1 MWIGAPR
8 LANFPT
14 AAISP
19 RLVKKLWFGGGA
31 KMARQLKE
39 DFVT

>member
-19 RLVKKLWFGGGA
+19 RLVKKLWFGRA